1 MCKFYFLF
9 KDLNSPKMSKVK
21 LHLRDKFQNN
31 NNATL
36 ELSSVL
42 L

>member
-1 MCKFYFLF
+1 MCKFYFVF
-9 KDLNSPKMSKVK
+9 KDLNSPKMSK
-21 LHLRDKFQNN
+21 LHLRNKFQNN
-31 NNATL
+31 NNAVL